1 MPYTPLTQFD
11 PARIPDTN
19 DEVNFHADA
28 TYVWGVLAGFTIPEL
43 NANFA
48 WMAGALVGDTATLLD
63 SVNALTA
70 MFDGTALFDMPVVVK
85 AAPGGNA
92 NVWLKNETEKNQ
104 GVVYWD
110 RNLDQVVI
118 AAYSADGST
127 QAGQVRISTTE
138 ASWNGHE
145 FWHENNAAIQT
156 IQGVKGR
163 KAFLKNNSGGTLV
176 YGAEVDG
183 SQLSYASISSAGTVV
198 SSGVPPGRWACL
210 GWAPAGSGCE
220 YVRVS

>member
-1 MPYTPLTQFD
+1 MPINNNVFSLPSGWQAVTGTVIQSGRYNDALSD
-11 PARIPDTN
+11 IAAAINTN
-19 DEVNFHADA
+19 LLSAKENAD
-28 TYVWGVLAGFTIPEL
+28 GL
-43 NANFA
+43 
-48 WMAGALVGDTATLLD
+48 
-63 SVNALTA
+63 SSLTA
-70 MFDGTALFDMPVVVK
+70 MFDGAALFDMPVVVK
-85 AAPGGNA
+85 AATGGNA
-92 NVWLKNETEKNQ
+92 NVWLKDETEKNQ

-127 QAGQVRISTTE
+127 QDGQVRISTTE

-210 GWAPAGSGCE
+210 GWAPVGSGCE